1 MKRETTRRTSPGVGA
16 PADRFQTGSMSA
28 NDRRGEKPHRRHD
41 LGIDSQGR
49 ESAPLTKYTRLDGPH
64 ELSEQDLRS
73 MTSPPRDWD
82 DDERPVFAVA
92 AQYGNFTTADPTCAR
107 VRDGWLVMYL
117 TADGEGV
124 FEGRTLCDLDAL
136 PRARPVSESLLS
148 TAGET
153 ARTFDD
159 ALSDHPEVDK

>member
-1 MKRETTRRTSPGVGA
+1 MKRETTRRTSPGA
-16 PADRFQTGSMSA
+16 PTPADRFQTGSMSA

-41 LGIDSQGR
+41 LGLDSQGR

-73 MTSPPRDWD
+73 MASPPRDWD
-82 DDERPVFAVA
+82 DGERPVYGVA
-92 AQYGNFTTADPTCAR
+92 AQYGHFTTADPTCPR

-148 TAGET
+148 PAGKT

-159 ALSDHPEVDK
+159 ALSNHPEVDK